1 MEEEKEQETE
11 ELGEAP
17 KEEIRV
23 WGLGVMLKKMDKL
36 LAQNETIISI
46 LRYSENKLEAL
57 LDEDAKKRLDA
68 IKRRF

>member
-1 MEEEKEQETE
+1 MEEEKETE

-23 WGLGVMLKKMDKL
+23 WGLGVMLKKMDKII
-36 LAQNETIISI
+36 AQNESIIAI